1 MSLPSDCLRLI
12 SELYPGSGHWGTL
25 REIANTGKG
34 AEPARNRVNKE
45 KQGRDGDSEVEREEW
60 HQELLAARL
69 RDEVRF
75 YSTPDPLTGL
85 YLSPWWDSDSGSD

>member
-34 AEPARNRVNKE
+34 ALPRGNASCVK
-45 KQGRDGDSEVEREEW
+45 KQGRDGDSEAEREEW
-60 HQELLAARL
+60 HQEVLEERL
-69 RDEVRF
+69 HDEVRF